1 MGSICGPTWTHLNKP
16 GEGVRGRGEVLVTRP
31 SRCDTPRY
39 LRRQNNRVAPGRFA
53 ALHLGTDEA
62 EALARRIHRS
72 RQHARHGS
80 DRAVEPKLAQAYMLR
95 DVVGRER
102 AERDQQREGDR
113 QVEMR
118 AFDV

>member
-1 MGSICGPTWTHLNKP
+1 
-16 GEGVRGRGEVLVTRP
+16 
-31 SRCDTPRY
+31 
-39 LRRQNNRVAPGRFA
+39 
-53 ALHLGTDEA
+53 
-62 EALARRIHRS
+62 
-72 RQHARHGS
+72 
-80 DRAVEPKLAQAYMLR
+80 MLR